1 MVNWLNYHHLLYFW
15 AVAKEGSSRRASEK
29 LHISQPTI
37 SAQIRQL
44 EELFGEQLF
53 SRSTRH
59 MTLTESGRTVFGHAE
74 EIFALGQELSTA
86 LGQEPSERPLRLQVG
101 ISDSVPKVIA
111 HKVLLPVFRLG
122 RPVRLVCR
130 EGNLRDLV
138 TQLAAHQLDVVLAH
152 EPSTSAFRLKT
163 LNYRL
168 EKSGVVLCASAK
180 LAANLRRGFPRSLNG
195 APAVLPTLEMPLRR
209 LLEKWLE
216 AIHARPNVVAEV
228 EDAALLNQFGAEG
241 LGFIPV
247 YSAVLP
253 EINRMYDLEKF
264 GVVKG
269 AEIDLYAIT
278 AERKIR
284 HPAVE
289 AITANGLS

>member
-1 MVNWLNYHHLLYFW
+1 MTNWLNYHHLLYFW
-15 AVAKEGSSRRASEK
+15 TVAKEGSLRRAGEK

-44 EELFGEQLF
+44 EEVFGERLF
-53 SRSTRH
+53 LRSTRRL
-59 MTLTESGRTVFGHAE
+59 TLTDPGQLVFGYAE
-74 EIFALGQELSTA
+74 EIFALGQELITA

-111 HKVLLPVFRLG
+111 RKVLLPVFRLP

-130 EGNLRDLV
+130 EGDLRDLV

-163 LNYRL
+163 LNFRL
-168 EKSGVVLCASAK
+168 EKSGVVLCATARLAAK
-180 LAANLRRGFPRSLNG
+180 LRRTFPRSLNG
-195 APAVLPTLEMPLRR
+195 APAVLPTMEMPLRR
-209 LLEKWLE
+209 ILEKWFE
-216 AIHARPNVVAEV
+216 AIHVRPTVVAEV
-228 EDAALLNQFGAEG
+228 EDAALMNHFGAEG

-247 YSAVLP
+247 YSDALP
-253 EINRMYDLEKF
+253 DVTKLYDLHKL

-289 AITANGLS
+289 AITAKGSS

>member
-1 MVNWLNYHHLLYFW
+1 MNWLNYHHLLYFW
-15 AVAKEGSSRRASEK
+15 AVAKEGSLRRAGEK
-29 LHISQPTI
+29 LHLSQPTI

-44 EELFGEQLF
+44 EEMLGERLF
-53 SRSTRH
+53 SRTTRRL
-59 MTLTESGRTVFGHAE
+59 TLTDPGQLVFGYAE
-74 EIFALGQELSTA
+74 EIFALGQEMITA

-101 ISDSVPKVIA
+101 ISDSVPKVLA
-111 HKVLLPVFRLG
+111 RKVLLPVFRLP

-163 LNYRL
+163 LNFRL
-168 EKSGVVLCASAK
+168 EKSGVVLCASAQ
-180 LAANLRRGFPRSLNG
+180 LAAKLRRRFPHSLNG
-195 APAVLPTLEMPLRR
+195 APAVLPTMEMPLRR
-209 LLEKWLE
+209 ILEKWFE
-216 AIHARPNVVAEV
+216 ANHARPTIVAEV
-228 EDAALLNQFGAEG
+228 EDAALMNHFGAEG

-253 EINRMYDLEKF
+253 EVTKMYELRKF